1 MAYPSEYLQ
10 YLPAVLQSDPT
21 IDAVLRSFQRV
32 LTGLPPGTASDG
44 APPGIEQRL
53 DAIHTYFLPGPTL
66 SPDQCAPDEFLP
78 WLAGWV
84 ATSLREDWDSQTRR
98 CFIQKVARLYPRR
111 GTPDC
116 LRELLTFFLGD
127 DQPAPVIE
135 EDEARPYCFSV
146 RLRLPTRDPLALMH
160 LERIARAII
169 DREKPAHTYYELII
183 ESPAM
188 QIVDLP
194 KAGGLLVGVNTMLG
208 IAKLR

>member
-116 LRELLTFFLGD
+116 LRELLTFFLGTIS
-127 DQPAPVIE
+127 PPRSSKRMKRARTASPSACVYHAGSAGAHAPRAHRAG
-135 EDEARPYCFSV
+135 DHRS
-146 RLRLPTRDPLALMH
+146 RKSLPTPTTSSSSSPLPC
-160 LERIARAII
+160 RSSICPR
-169 DREKPAHTYYELII
+169 PA
-183 ESPAM
+183 
-188 QIVDLP
+188 DFF
-194 KAGGLLVGVNTMLG
+194 VGVNTMLG